1 VSRIETDYA
10 NLLVYAISL
19 EKLARDEIA
28 RLSSERPNDPHTIES
43 NKKQSDLLS
52 ILADGFARL
61 AAALEEYSKRPQPF
75 FAGKAKEV
83 VDEVAAQFNAW
94 WKANGAQAIDWGI
107 RLPVMIASTANPL
120 RKCQRCVRPCR
131 KDAGRD
137 LCGRRNGVFLG
148 FQDQAGRAVRTV
160 NRRNGTRPLARRRSG
175 RMRAQSS
182 FRRAWSFSSR
192 AWPYGWHDRRAG
204 SRPPSLLL
212 FIARPLHRASV
223 HGNPS
228 FAYSNPCTLST
239 AATDRQKQL
248 CDNCYPRKHGG
259 ERLRRRKSRIVAYRS
274 CSPAGRQDRA
284 ESRTTA
290 SVPFQPELIA
300 LDREMVS

>member
-1 VSRIETDYA
+1 MPASTLSRDRGRA
-10 NLLVYAISL
+10 
-19 EKLARDEIA
+19 ARFH
-28 RLSSERPNDPHTIES
+28 PVPT
-43 NKKQSDLLS
+43 
-52 ILADGFARL
+52 FT
-61 AAALEEYSKRPQPF
+61 ALERASGVGHKDRFPPPKSSVGCRF
-75 FAGKAKEV
+75 KKATM
-83 VDEVAAQFNAW
+83 ARMRR
-94 WKANGAQAIDWGI
+94 NGRDRSAYWFVT
-107 RLPVMIASTANPL
+107 RLVMHWPSVLASGNPL

-160 NRRNGTRPLARRRSG
+160 NSRNGTRPLARRRSE

-228 FAYSNPCTLST
+228 FAYYNPCT
-239 AATDRQKQL
+239 
-248 CDNCYPRKHGG
+248 
-259 ERLRRRKSRIVAYRS
+259 
-274 CSPAGRQDRA
+274 
-284 ESRTTA
+284 
-290 SVPFQPELIA
+290 
-300 LDREMVS
+300 